1 MHGMRETHVNRVI
14 QKRANREMNEMNARN
29 GTNGKNANC
38 GNHVVIE
45 GYHLPH
51 VPG

>member
-14 QKRANREMNEMNARN
+14 QKRANREMNARN
-29 GTNGKNANC
+29 GTNANC

>member
-1 MHGMRETHVNRVI
+1 MHAMRETHANRVI
-14 QKRANREMNEMNARN
+14 QKRVNREMNEMNARN
-29 GTNGKNANC
+29 ETNGTNGNC
-38 GNHVVIE
+38 GNHVVIK